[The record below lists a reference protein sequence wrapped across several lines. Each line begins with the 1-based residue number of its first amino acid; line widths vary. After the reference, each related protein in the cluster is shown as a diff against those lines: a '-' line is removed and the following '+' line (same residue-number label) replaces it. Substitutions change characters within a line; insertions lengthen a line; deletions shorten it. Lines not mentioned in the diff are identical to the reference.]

1 MYIGDNEKPL
11 DIIKFYNQY
20 YLSTENLKKFIQS
33 IHDGYNVKNNKK
45 NTLLM
50 SPLKTIIPKD
60 INFRQKPKPT
70 VGKGNITPQPQL
82 LYAYNESPI
91 LKY

>member
-1 MYIGDNEKPL
+1 
-11 DIIKFYNQY
+11 
-20 YLSTENLKKFIQS
+20 
-33 IHDGYNVKNNKK
+33 
-45 NTLLM
+45 M

-70 VGKGNITPQPQL
+70 IGKGNITPQPQL

-91 LKY
+91 LKYELHSFKGKGNLKSKRVLDFDL